1 MPKYRKLPNTCMLFR
16 RDCFLQ
22 DGPRKRSLPFV
33 APWGQPAGI
42 ANLGAGLSKLAVY
55 YLRSFALI
63 LSGSF
68 VCETKNKESIKTQTL
83 FSCFVDG
90 KGKKIILLAVRVAG
104 AARTHTLKSVRCSQ
118 HEISIFRR
126 LQRAALPNPPATNE
140 AHTGPKRPCMIY
152 FRCYRY
158 STIFSNGSNGTQ
170 QRQAEPPSTP

>member
-68 VCETKNKESIKTQTL
+68 VCETKKE
-83 FSCFVDG
+83 
-90 KGKKIILLAVRVAG
+90 GKKIILLAVRVAG